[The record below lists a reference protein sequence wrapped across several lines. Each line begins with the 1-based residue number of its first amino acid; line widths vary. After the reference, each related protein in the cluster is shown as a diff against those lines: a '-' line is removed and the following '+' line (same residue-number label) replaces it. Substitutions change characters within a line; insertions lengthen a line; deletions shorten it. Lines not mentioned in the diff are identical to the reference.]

1 MFNYNTSIH
10 KTTNFTAYELLFGF
24 KAYLPSSITQEPK
37 FHYTYDDYINS
48 LKYRL
53 NTSFKI
59 AREHI
64 INAKAKSKEHYDKRI
79 NSKEFKVNDSVYIY
93 NKQGK
98 VNLCKKLCPN
108 FKEPIK

>member
-64 INAKAKSKEHYDKRI
+64 INTKTKSKEHYDKKTHP
-79 NSKEFKVNDSVYIY
+79 KEFNSIYIY

-98 VNLCKKLCPN
+98 VNLSKKN
-108 FKEPIK
+108 YAQSSRGPIK